1 MRHAG
6 RGYGTCMALCK
17 CARLDRAHFN
27 ARQTYSICGAGP
39 AGVFHSSAGMQL
51 APSLRPGG
59 NGVAHTCRPNHA
71 GCGVSI
77 DSTVRMH
84 AQLKEDGQEA
94 LTDGAAVAHFF
105 NIHGGW
111 PMRSQPRAS
120 ILGRPTGA
128 RRRGASRAN
137 VRSMRA
143 HWAGLTCGAGQD
155 RTRRLRA
162 TSRALVPVCGLGR
175 RKIRLDI
182 KALTAISRVRIRA
195 CHVHTPAARCA
206 RRQGHRATTCLPTA
220 ATTIEEAQPARV

>member
-1 MRHAG
+1 MVCMVQIDAHALG
-6 RGYGTCMALCK
+6 LRTSMYVKQYAAQDRLVCSTHRGWHAARFRSTRLCM
-17 CARLDRAHFN
+17 
-27 ARQTYSICGAGP
+27 Q
-39 AGVFHSSAGMQL
+39 
-51 APSLRPGG
+51 
-59 NGVAHTCRPNHA
+59 
-71 GCGVSI
+71 
-77 DSTVRMH
+77 
-84 AQLKEDGQEA
+84 AQLKEDGHA
-94 LTDGAAVAHFF
+94 
-105 NIHGGW
+105 GGPHRW
-111 PMRSQPRAS
+111 CS
-120 ILGRPTGA
+120 GRPATFSISTAAGRCDRSHGPAFWADRRA
-128 RRRGASRAN
+128 RRRGASRAD